1 MPIKIFYVLLF
12 GIALIAF
19 ATISGE
25 WWMLPCPLHQWTGW
39 QCPFCGGQRM
49 VQALM
54 HGELTAAFNYNPL
67 LMCTQPLILL
77 GGFRLL
83 FPEMAKRHPR
93 ATGRVLFTD
102 KALFLYLITY
112 FLWGIVRNIEKIL

>member
-1 MPIKIFYVLLF
+1 MPIKIFYFLLF

-19 ATISGE
+19 ATIPGE

-54 HGELTAAFNYNPL
+54 HGELMTAFNYNPL
-67 LMCTQPLILL
+67 LMCTLPLILL

-83 FPEMAKRHPR
+83 FPEMAKRHPH

-112 FLWGIVRNIEKIL
+112 FLWGIIRNIEKIL